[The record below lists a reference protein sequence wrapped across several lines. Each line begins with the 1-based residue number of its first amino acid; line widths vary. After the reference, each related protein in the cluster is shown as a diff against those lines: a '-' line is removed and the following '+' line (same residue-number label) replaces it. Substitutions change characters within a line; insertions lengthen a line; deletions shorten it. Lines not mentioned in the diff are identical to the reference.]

1 MKVSEVK
8 NMPKIVLENITKRW
22 NKFYAVENL
31 NLVIEDNA
39 FVTLLGPSGCGKTT
53 TLRMIAGLETPTE
66 GRITIG
72 DKVVFDSE
80 AGINV
85 PANKRKVGFLFQNYA
100 LWPNMTVYDNI
111 AFGLKNINEP
121 METVDYD
128 AKNAARLAEILKNP
142 QDIVSLINDCR
153 DKKNVLDKKKACIK
167 LIDSYS
173 ISMMTAKEILSY
185 GLDTAS
191 DAASVAASKAAAM
204 SEKLKSA
211 VSAHQAKGE
220 TLDAEYRVLKGGK
233 PVITKRKLS
242 KEEVDLAVRR
252 VSRIVKIGMFMDRYP
267 AELSGGQQQR
277 VAIARTLAPEPSVL
291 FMDEPLSNL
300 DAKLRLE
307 MRYELQRLHVET
319 GSTFVYVTHDQMEA
333 MTLATSICLLNN
345 GVLQQYEP
353 PLTVYNK
360 PANLFV
366 ADFVG
371 NPSINFVEAHGEQN
385 SDGSISLKLLGENY
399 GTFVPNEPVR
409 IDEWIRERDELAR
422 EEAARRA
429 ERAKQ
434 KGYVE
439 KGNKDEVFRYNIAK
453 VTEEDTSIEDDPV
466 IVDGDFVLGIRPE
479 FIRLDEKGLPGE
491 IYGAMPTGMESTLK
505 IRTGDF
511 LLTSVVFGDTVYSI
525 GSQAN
530 TVFIGNSI
538 MLFDRKSGRY
548 ITSGTLNV

>member
-1 MKVSEVK
+1 MKASEV
-8 NMPKIVLENITKRW
+8 NDMPKIVLENITKRW
-22 NKFYAVENL
+22 KKFYAVENL

-72 DKVVFDSE
+72 DRVVFDSA

-121 METVDYD
+121 KEIFDYD
-128 AKNAARLAEILKNP
+128 AKNAAHLAEILKDP
-142 QDIVSLINDCR
+142 KGVADVINDCR
-153 DKKNVLDKKKACIK
+153 DKNGVVDKKKAYIK
-167 LIDSYS
+167 LIDNYS
-173 ISMMTAKEILSY
+173 ISMMTAKTLLGYNLQE
-185 GLDTAS
+185 DQ
-191 DAASVAASKAAAM
+191 SKAQQIADGLKTKLNNAIAAH
-204 SEKLKSA
+204 K
-211 VSAHQAKGE
+211 AKGE
-220 TLDAEYRVLKGGK
+220 ELDKEFRVLKDGK
-233 PVITKRKLS
+233 PIVVKRKLC
-242 KEEVDLAVRR
+242 KEEIDLAVRR

-333 MTLATSICLLNN
+333 MTLATSICLINN

-353 PLTVYNK
+353 PLTVYNR
-360 PANLFV
+360 PNNLFV

-371 NPSINFVEAHGEQN
+371 NPSINFIETHGEQKQEY
-385 SDGSISLKLLGENY
+385 GSISLKLLGDNHV
-399 GTFVPNEPVR
+399 TFHPNEP
-409 IDEWIRERDELAR
+409 ISIAEWNRARDESIEA
-422 EEAARRA
+422 EAARRA
-429 ERAKQ
+429 ELAKQ

-439 KGNKDEVFRYNIAK
+439 KGNKDEVFRYNIAR
-453 VTEEDTSIEDDPV
+453 VEEVDTSIEDAPV
-466 IVDGDFVLGIRPE
+466 IRDGDFVLGVRPE
-479 FIRLDEKGLPGE
+479 FIRLADDGIEGE

-505 IRTGDF
+505 IRTGEF
-511 LLTSVVFGDTVYSI
+511 LLTSVVFGDTLYAI
-525 GSQAN
+525 GSS
-530 TVFIGNSI
+530 THIHFVGNSI

-548 ITSGTLNV
+548 VTSGSIEI

>member
-1 MKVSEVK
+1 
-8 NMPKIVLENITKRW
+8 MPRITLEKITTRW
-22 NKFYAVENL
+22 KKFYAVENL
-31 NLVIEDNA
+31 DLVIEDNA

-111 AFGLKNINEP
+111 SFGLKNINEP
-121 METVDYD
+121 KEIYDHD
-128 AKNAARLAEILKNP
+128 AKNYARLMEILKDP
-142 QDIVSLINDCR
+142 QGVESVINDCR
-153 DKKNVLDKKKACIK
+153 DKKGVVDKKKAAIK
-167 LIDSYS
+167 LIDAYT
-173 ISMMTAKEILSY
+173 ISMMTAKKLMGYDLGKAREISKELEAK
-185 GLDTAS
+185 LN
-191 DAASVAASKAAAM
+191 AAIEQHK
-204 SEKLKSA
+204 
-211 VSAHQAKGE
+211 AKGE
-220 TLDAEYRVLKGGK
+220 TLDKDYRVLKDGK
-233 PVITKRKLS
+233 PVIVKRKLT

-333 MTLATSICLLNN
+333 MTLATSICLINN
-345 GVLQQYEP
+345 GVLQQYDA
-353 PLTVYNK
+353 PLTVYNR
-360 PANLFV
+360 PNNLFV

-371 NPSINFVEAHGEQN
+371 NPSINFIEAHGEQAA
-385 SDGSISLKLLGENY
+385 DGSVTLDLLGGNKA
-399 GTFVPNEPVR
+399 GFRPNSP
-409 IDEWIRERDELAR
+409 IDLKAWNAARDKSLA
-422 EEAARRA
+422 EEAERRA
-429 ERAKQ
+429 EMAKQ

-439 KGNKDEVFRYNIAK
+439 KGNKDEVFRYNISR
-453 VTEEDTSIEDDPV
+453 VEEVDTSIEDEPV
-466 IVDGDFVLGIRPE
+466 IVDGDYVLGVRPE
-479 FIRLDEKGLPGE
+479 FIRIADDGIDGE

-505 IRTGDF
+505 IRVGDF
-511 LLTSVVFGDTVYSI
+511 LLTSVVFGDTLYAI
-525 GSQAN
+525 GSEAKIRF
-530 TVFIGNSI
+530 VGSSI

-548 ITSGTLNV
+548 ITSGTMEV

>member
-1 MKVSEVK
+1 
-8 NMPKIVLENITKRW
+8 MPKIVLENITKRW
-22 NKFYAVENL
+22 NKFYAVDHL
-31 NLVIEDNA
+31 NLVIENNA

-72 DKVVFDSE
+72 DKVVFDSA

-100 LWPNMTVYDNI
+100 LWPNMTVYENI

-128 AKNAARLAEILKNP
+128 AKNAARLIEILKDP
-142 QDIVSLINDCR
+142 KGVAETINDCR
-153 DKKNVLDKKKACIK
+153 DKKGNLDKKKAVIK
-167 LIDSYS
+167 LIDAYT
-173 ISMMTAKEILSY
+173 ISQMTAKTLL
-185 GLDTAS
+185 GFNLHTNAS
-191 DAASVAASKAAAM
+191 AAASKAQEQKAKLDSLVAAH
-204 SEKLKSA
+204 K
-211 VSAHQAKGE
+211 AKGE
-220 TLDAEYRVLKGGK
+220 TLDEQFRVLKGGK
-233 PVITKRKLS
+233 PIVTKRKMN

-333 MTLATSICLLNN
+333 MTLATSICLMNN
-345 GVLQQYEP
+345 GVLQQYDA
-353 PLTVYNK
+353 PLTVYNR
-360 PANLFV
+360 PNNLFV

-371 NPSINFVEAHGEQN
+371 NPSINFVETHGEQQP
-385 SDGSISLKLLGENY
+385 DGSVKMTLLDGQNV
-399 GTFVPNEPVR
+399 TFIPKQP
-409 IDEWIRERDELAR
+409 IDLRAWMRQRDADADAD
-422 EEAARRA
+422 AAQKA
-429 ERAKQ
+429 EQAKK

-439 KGNKDEVFRYNIAK
+439 KGNKDEVFRYNIAR
-453 VTEEDTSIEDDPV
+453 VEEVDTSIEDTPE
-466 IVDGDFVLGIRPE
+466 IHDGDFVVGIRPE
-479 FIRLDEKGLPGE
+479 FIRLAETGIPGE

-505 IRTGDF
+505 IRVGEF
-511 LLTSVVFGDTVYSI
+511 LLTSVVFGDTIYSI
-525 GSQAN
+525 GSE
-530 TVFIGNSI
+530 THIHFTGDSI

-548 ITSGTLNV
+548 VTSGSIRI

>member
-1 MKVSEVK
+1 
-8 NMPKIVLENITKRW
+8 MPKIVLENITKRW
-22 NKFYAVENL
+22 NKFYAVDHL
-31 NLVIEDNA
+31 NLVIENNA

-72 DKVVFDSE
+72 DKVVFDSA

-100 LWPNMTVYDNI
+100 LWPNMTVYENI

-128 AKNAARLAEILKNP
+128 AKNAARLIEILKDP
-142 QDIVSLINDCR
+142 KGVAETINDCR
-153 DKKNVLDKKKACIK
+153 DKKGNLDKKKAIIK
-167 LIDSYS
+167 LIDAYT
-173 ISMMTAKEILSY
+173 ISQMTAKTLL
-185 GLDTAS
+185 GFNLHTNAS
-191 DAASVAASKAAAM
+191 AAASKAQEQKAKLDSLVAAH
-204 SEKLKSA
+204 K
-211 VSAHQAKGE
+211 AKGE
-220 TLDAEYRVLKGGK
+220 TLDEQFRVLKGGK
-233 PVITKRKLS
+233 PIVTKRKMN

-333 MTLATSICLLNN
+333 MTLATSICLMNN
-345 GVLQQYEP
+345 GVLQQYDA
-353 PLTVYNK
+353 PLTVYNR
-360 PANLFV
+360 PNNLFV

-371 NPSINFVEAHGEQN
+371 NPSINFVETHGEQQP
-385 SDGSISLKLLGENY
+385 DGSVKMTLLDGQNV
-399 GTFVPNEPVR
+399 TFIPKQP
-409 IDEWIRERDELAR
+409 IDLRAWMRQRDADANAD
-422 EEAARRA
+422 AAQKA
-429 ERAKQ
+429 EQAKK

-439 KGNKDEVFRYNIAK
+439 KGNKDEVFRYNIAR
-453 VTEEDTSIEDDPV
+453 VEEVDTSIEDTPE
-466 IVDGDFVLGIRPE
+466 IHDGDFVVGIRPE
-479 FIRLDEKGLPGE
+479 FIRLAETGIPGE

-505 IRTGDF
+505 IRVGEF
-511 LLTSVVFGDTVYSI
+511 LLTSVVFGDTIYSI
-525 GSQAN
+525 GSE
-530 TVFIGNSI
+530 THIHFTGDSI

-548 ITSGTLNV
+548 VTSGSIRI

>member
-1 MKVSEVK
+1 
-8 NMPKIVLENITKRW
+8 MPKIVLEKVTKRW
-22 NKFYAVENL
+22 KKFYAVENL
-31 NLVIEDNA
+31 DLVIEDNS

-111 AFGLKNINEP
+111 AFGLKNINEEK
-121 METVDYD
+121 ETFDYE
-128 AKNAARLAEILKNP
+128 AKNSARLAEILGDPKGVESVINECKDKNGV
-142 QDIVSLINDCR
+142 I
-153 DKKNVLDKKKACIK
+153 DKKKAAIK
-167 LIDSYS
+167 LIDTYT
-173 ISMMTAKEILSY
+173 ISGITAKKLL
-185 GLDTAS
+185 GFDLA
-191 DAASVAASKAAAM
+191 KADGIKK
-204 SEKLKSA
+204 ELEGKLQSA
-211 VSAHQAKGE
+211 IAQHRSKGE
-220 TLDAEYRVLKGGK
+220 ELDADFRVLKNGK

-333 MTLATSICLLNN
+333 MTLATSICLINN
-345 GVLQQYEP
+345 GVLQQYDA

-371 NPSINFVEAHGEQN
+371 NPSINFIEAHGEQRT
-385 SDGSISLKLLGENY
+385 DGSVELSLLGGNKAV
-399 GTFVPNEPVR
+399 FRPNAP
-409 IDEWIRERDELAR
+409 IDLAEWNAMRERDAEN
-422 EEAARRA
+422 EAARRA
-429 ERAKQ
+429 EMAKQ

-453 VTEEDTSIEDDPV
+453 VEEEDTSIESDAV
-466 IVDGDFVLGIRPE
+466 IEDGDYVLGVRPE
-479 FIRLDEKGLPGE
+479 FIRLGEGGLDGE

-505 IRTGDF
+505 IRIGEF
-511 LLTSVVFGDTVYSI
+511 LLTGVVFGDTLYKI
-525 GSQAN
+525 GSREKIR
-530 TVFIGNSI
+530 FSGNSI

-548 ITSGTLNV
+548 VTSGSIEI

>member
-1 MKVSEVK
+1 
-8 NMPKIVLENITKRW
+8 MPKIVLEKITKRW
-22 NKFYAVENL
+22 KKFYAVENL
-31 NLVIEDNA
+31 DLVIEDNA

-121 METVDYD
+121 KETYD
-128 AKNAARLAEILKNP
+128 FEAKNCARLIEILKDP
-142 QDIVSLINDCR
+142 KGVEGVINDCK
-153 DKKNVLDKKKACIK
+153 DKKGVLDKKKAAIK
-167 LIDSYS
+167 LIDTYT
-173 ISMMTAKEILSY
+173 ISMMTAKKLMGY
-185 GLDTAS
+185 DL
-191 DAASVAASKAAAM
+191 SKAGDVSKELAN
-204 SEKLKSA
+204 KLEALNAQHKS
-211 VSAHQAKGE
+211 KGE
-220 TLDAEYRVLKGGK
+220 TLDADYRILRNGK
-233 PVITKRKLS
+233 PVVVKRKLT

-333 MTLATSICLLNN
+333 MTLATSICLINN
-345 GVLQQYEP
+345 GVLQQYDA

-360 PANLFV
+360 PNNLFV

-371 NPSINFVEAHGEQN
+371 NPSINFIETHGEQN
-385 SDGSISLKLLGENY
+385 PDGSVKLDILGGNTVTFRPNSPIDLKAWDL
-399 GTFVPNEPVR
+399 
-409 IDEWIRERDELAR
+409 ERDELIAKD
-422 EEAARRA
+422 AAYRA
-429 ERAKQ
+429 ELAKQ

-453 VTEEDTSIEDDPV
+453 VEEEDTSIEDDPV
-466 IVDGDFVLGIRPE
+466 IVDGDYVLGVRPE
-479 FIRLDEKGLPGE
+479 FIRLGDSGLDGE

-505 IRTGDF
+505 IRVGEF
-511 LLTSVVFGDTVYSI
+511 LLTGVVFGDTLYAI
-525 GSQAN
+525 GSKSKIHF
-530 TVFIGNSI
+530 TGSSI

-548 ITSGTLNV
+548 VTSGAIEV